1 MDMFSED
8 GSITDSGRGGSE
20 QGEHVSTSIRPLP
33 PADTALVPASHLSD
47 LAESGEDLPL
57 PPPPTEYR
65 SMETQST
72 CLRILLPRSTIL
84 SNVLIYYYSNHL
96 GLL

>member
-20 QGEHVSTSIRPLP
+20 QGEHVSTSTRPLP
-33 PADTALVPASHLSD
+33 PADTALVPVSHLSD
-47 LAESGEDLPL
+47 LPESGDDLPL

-65 SMETQST
+65 SMETQ
-72 CLRILLPRSTIL
+72 I
-84 SNVLIYYYSNHL
+84 
-96 GLL
+96 